1 MVGWGFTVV
10 AIVLMIYNLFCLFVY
25 FLCSEKSKQ
34 IYIILNNF
42 KAIFLNK
49 MQFKPTI

>member
-1 MVGWGFTVV
+1 MVGWGFAVV

-34 IYIILNNF
+34 IYVILN
-42 KAIFLNK
+42 KTKVIFLNK
-49 MQFKPTI
+49 MQSKPTI